1 MSAPRPATL
10 RYDSREMLIFFSV
23 STATA
28 IFSAI
33 SVETR
38 FESSRFSMSS
48 MFSVTSP
55 SASASACR
63 MPSSSVFILI
73 LFSLFDEMISA
84 VCSSRSGRSFD
95 TVNAGLQTV
104 SVTIKLM
111 RVVSRPRF
119 RRIMRVGEHAGRA

>member
-1 MSAPRPATL
+1 MSAPRPATR

-23 STATA
+23 STAMA

-84 VCSSRSGRSFD
+84 FCSSRSGRSFE
-95 TVNAGLQTV
+95 TV
-104 SVTIKLM
+104 SASSWSSRPSSVTMKLIS
-111 RVVSRPRF
+111 VVSACTS
-119 RRIMRVGEHAGRA
+119 GG